1 MSENGMK
8 GAFKNAKLVDY
19 TGSYKG
25 FQHLKQFGNDF
36 VDLVRKCKDG
46 AKAVVVIDKAIDSN
60 VKAPLLVRDHINLS
74 GDNPLLGPND
84 PIGQRF
90 PVVQEIYYYD
100 LPSGLASGVIAGL
113 APQVVPTSN
122 DQKNLKEIGVDACSY
137 NMVSSMLIAAHAGWK
152 VLGIVVPENQTLS
165 DDQQKQIHD
174 LVEGK

>member
-8 GAFKNAKLVDY
+8 GEFKNAKLIDY
-19 TGSYKG
+19 TGSHKG

-46 AKAVVVIDKAIDSN
+46 AKAVVVIDRAIDN
-60 VKAPLLVRDHINLS
+60 VKAALLVRDHINLS
-74 GDNPLLGPND
+74 GNNPLLGPND

-90 PVVQEIYYYD
+90 PVVQEIYYYG

-113 APQVVPTSN
+113 APQVIPNST